1 MKKYL
6 FLLAVLLPGCSTGEP
21 EIDNTYPVISSEG
34 LFPQPCAVLERGK
47 THTFVVTFSDNL
59 ELGSFNFDIHNNF
72 NHHSHSTT
80 GEECTEDPAKTP
92 VHPFTLIKSFEI
104 PSGKTRYTAEV
115 PVTVPAGVDEGDYHF
130 RVDVTDKTGWQTIKT
145 MSIKIK

>member
-6 FLLAVLLPGCSTGEP
+6 FLLVALLPGCSTGEP
-21 EIDNTYPVISSEG
+21 EIDSTYPVISSEG

-47 THTFVVTFSDNL
+47 THTFVVTFSDNF

-80 GEECTEDPAKTP
+80 GEECAEDPAKTP
-92 VHPFTLIKSFEI
+92 VNPFTLIKSFDI
-104 PSGKTRYTAEV
+104 PSGNTRYTAQV
-115 PVTVPAGVDEGDYHF
+115 PVAIPAEVDEGDYHF

>member
-6 FLLAVLLPGCSTGEP
+6 FLLVVLLQGCSSDEP
-21 EIDNTYPVISSEG
+21 EIDTTYPVISATG
-34 LFPQPCAVLERGK
+34 LFPQPCTVLERGK
-47 THTFVVTFSDNL
+47 THTFTVTFSDNH

-80 GEECTEDPAKTP
+80 VEECTEDPVKDP
-92 VHPFTLIKSFEI
+92 VKPFILVKPYSIPEGLTSYTATVPVEI
-104 PSGKTRYTAEV
+104 PAD
-115 PVTVPAGVDEGDYHF
+115 VDAGDYHF

>member
-6 FLLAVLLPGCSTGEP
+6 FLLVALLPGCSSGEP

-34 LFPQPCAVLERGK
+34 LFPQPCTVLERGK
-47 THTFVVTFSDNL
+47 THTFVVTFSDNR

-80 GEECTEDPAKTP
+80 VEECAEDPVKEP
-92 VHPFTLIKSFEI
+92 VNPFILIRGGSI
-104 PSGKTRYTAEV
+104 PSGLKSYTANV
-115 PVTVPAGVDEGDYHF
+115 PVAIPADADEGDYHF
-130 RVDVTDKTGWQTIKT
+130 RIDVTDATGWQTIKT